1 MNTEGTQ
8 FFKTEEEMDTFLEDL
23 QPGSTVVIKEWR
35 NPGQDFSV
43 DEFQATWFP
52 GKNFTKSEYYPDGI
66 SADDGEIY
74 WYSHEKLWQ
83 LIPAF

>member
-1 MNTEGTQ
+1 MLESGTQ
-8 FFKTEEEMDTFLEDL
+8 LFKTEEEMDTFLEDL
-23 QPGSTVVIKEWR
+23 QPGSTVVIKEDNTEWC
-35 NPGQDFSV
+35 
-43 DEFQATWFP
+43 ATWFP

-66 SADDGEIY
+66 SGDDGEIY

>member
-1 MNTEGTQ
+1 MKESGTQ

-23 QPGSTVVIKEWR
+23 QPGSTVVIKEWH
-35 NPGQDFSV
+35 NDGQDFAV

-52 GKNFTKSEYYPDGI
+52 GKNMTDNEYYPNGI
-66 SADDGEIY
+66 GGDDGEIY
-74 WYSHEKLWQ
+74 WFGHDKLWY